1 MLVIWYVLYSYFYDN
16 YKQIFKVILMY
27 MENAIFMSVFLL
39 ARRKHLYGLSYNN
52 SISYNATKNKSI
64 ICNI

>member
-1 MLVIWYVLYSYFYDN
+1 
-16 YKQIFKVILMY
+16 